1 MKMFTTA
8 IVIAAASFSATPAAA
23 QADTTPPAFMTQ
35 PIVSMNT
42 NPLAPLTG
50 RVQVT
55 SDEPVVVEIFAQ
67 EATRSLRYRATST
80 YATTH
85 DLPLIGFRPNRTH
98 RITVALRDAS
108 GNRSVWGDG
117 FTLTTPPL
125 PASFPPLSVTTSVP
139 SLMEPGITLAGL
151 RWSSPALPGAGTHCV
166 YLDSAGEVVWLYQ
179 APTSANNVQRMR
191 NGNILLLL
199 TNRRVQELDLF
210 GNVVTE
216 WWAARLGLA
225 GAPAGAIPVDCD
237 SFHHELHEMS
247 VSSGGNLLALS
258 TEMRTYPNYP
268 TSEIDLTQTSPTANV
283 VGDVAVEFQRDG
295 KVVNEVSMLELLDPY
310 RLCYGSLAGFYSQL
324 YGTVTYDWSHGNSV
338 ILDETDDS
346 FVFSL
351 RHQDAVVKVRRA
363 DKSIAWIH
371 GAHDRWGPAFT
382 PHLLT
387 PVGFPFEWQYH
398 QHSPE
403 LDANGMLTM
412 FDNGNYRVIPP
423 AVAAPATQW
432 YSRAVRYQIDP
443 VAMTTTQV
451 WDWVDSTPFFS
462 GTLGDAD
469 PLPITGNCLVTDGAK
484 PVTGSNAT
492 YSRLVEFRAAAP
504 GQQVVFEVIVN
515 DPSSPAVSPYNWT
528 IYRSERYTTLYP

>member
-1 MKMFTTA
+1 MKLFTTA
-8 IVIAAASFSATPAAA
+8 IAIAAASLLATPASA
-23 QADTTPPAFMTQ
+23 QADTTAPAFLTQ

-80 YATTH
+80 YSMTH

-98 RITVALRDAS
+98 RITVALRDAA
-108 GNRSVWGDG
+108 GNRSVWGVG

-125 PASFPPLSVTTSVP
+125 PAFFPPITVATSVP
-139 SLMEPGITLAGL
+139 SQMEPGITLAGL
-151 RWSSPALPGAGTHCV
+151 RWSAPTLPGSGTYCV
-166 YLDSAGEVVWLYQ
+166 YFDSAGEIVWLYE
-179 APTSANNVQRMR
+179 APLSFSNIQRMR
-191 NGNILLLL
+191 NGNFLVLL
-199 TNRRVQELDLF
+199 TNRSVQEIDLF

-225 GAPAGAIPVDCD
+225 GAPAGSIPVDCD

-247 VSSGGNLLALS
+247 ASSGGNLLALS

-268 TSEIDLTQTSPTANV
+268 TSETDLSQTTPSANV
-283 VGDVAVEFQRDG
+283 IGDVAVEFQRDG
-295 KVVNEVSMLELLDPY
+295 KVVNEMRLLDILDPY
-310 RLCYGSLAGFYSQL
+310 RLCYGSLAGFYSQH
-324 YGTVTYDWSHGNSV
+324 YGVVTYDWSHGNAV

-351 RHQDAVVKVRRA
+351 RHQDAVVKVRRS
-363 DKSIAWIH
+363 DHSLVWIH
-371 GAHDRWGPAFT
+371 GAHDRWGPEFSQY
-382 PHLLT
+382 LLT
-387 PVGFPFEWQYH
+387 PIGSPFEWQYH

-403 LDANGMLTM
+403 LDANGNLTL

-423 AVAAPATQW
+423 AVAAPAAQW
-432 YSRAVRYQIDP
+432 YSRASRYHIDP
-443 VAMTTTQV
+443 VAMTTTQL
-451 WDWVDSTPFFS
+451 WGWGDTTPYFS
-462 GTLGDAD
+462 GMFGDAD
-469 PLPITGNCLVTDGAK
+469 PLPVSGNCLVTDGAK
-484 PVTGSNAT
+484 PVTGTNAT
-492 YSRLVEFRAAAP
+492 YSRLVEFRAAGP

-528 IYRSERYTTLYP
+528 IYRSERYPTLYP